1 MSQTGLPDDL
11 TVNIPWLGD
20 MSKNSTSH
28 SHGKKKGVNVL
39 ADDSG
44 LPFHTIVFRAGW
56 LAKNLHTAFDYI
68 FNSVKKDDSCGHV
81 QGGWT
86 EKLDGEY
93 LGGISPDFGSIKTEV
108 DKAKNFVKLLFFSQ
122 AEFVD
127 LSVLCLLFASILR
140 FWPDL
145 LMLLS
150 KEPANKFKNEHHP
163 VVMKM
168 KLTMQ
173 ECDVSQKLFD
183 VWMQEVT
190 TDFIEKNW
198 QSLPEN
204 QLREDVKADVRNV
217 VSYLKRMERNTDACY
232 HANLEVKRELNA
244 LRSENYELKRKIEYL
259 EQLPAQI
266 HELTKEIREM
276 KRNKNLFGNATDNND
291 NCHSDDDDSFTR
303 NDNGIHENTHNVS
316 QHNDTQHTVLTWEYV
331 SNKITSCNMEEI
343 LLCYYNLELENV
355 YNKSSKPED
364 ARSKKKRIMQVVNG
378 LLYFKPEGLH
388 IISKPNQPRML
399 LEWKDQLTTISKEIC
414 KKAKTVFDGLNTN
427 MAWNRSNFHKKL
439 GAMKK
444 SLTENERDV

>member
-1 MSQTGLPDDL
+1 MFEISSKTDLPDEL
-11 TVNIPWLGD
+11 RVNIPWLGD

-39 ADDSG
+39 ADDSA
-44 LPFHTIVFRAGW
+44 LPFHTIVFHAGW

-86 EKLDGEY
+86 EKIDGEY
-93 LGGISPDFGSIKTEV
+93 IGGISPDFGSIKTEIE
-108 DKAKNFVKLLFFSQ
+108 KAKNFVKLLFFSQ
-122 AEFVD
+122 ANFVD
-127 LSVLCLLFASILR
+127 SSVLYLLFASILR
-140 FWPDL
+140 FWPEF

-150 KEPANKFKNEHHP
+150 KEPTNKFENENHP

-232 HANLEVKRELNA
+232 HANLKVKSEL
-244 LRSENYELKRKIEYL
+244 YERRGEK
-259 EQLPAQI
+259 
-266 HELTKEIREM
+266 M
-276 KRNKNLFGNATDNND
+276 N
-291 NCHSDDDDSFTR
+291 
-303 NDNGIHENTHNVS
+303 
-316 QHNDTQHTVLTWEYV
+316 
-331 SNKITSCNMEEI
+331 
-343 LLCYYNLELENV
+343 
-355 YNKSSKPED
+355 
-364 ARSKKKRIMQVVNG
+364 
-378 LLYFKPEGLH
+378 
-388 IISKPNQPRML
+388 
-399 LEWKDQLTTISKEIC
+399 
-414 KKAKTVFDGLNTN
+414 
-427 MAWNRSNFHKKL
+427 
-439 GAMKK
+439 
-444 SLTENERDV
+444 